1 MMATTHA
8 AAGVC
13 LVVPLLA
20 LSPDLAVPAALGTM
34 LGGVVPDLDLF
45 VGTHRRTL
53 HYPMLGW
60 LPAALAVGA
69 ADLAPTPGS
78 VAVAALSAPGVVLF
92 DGPVR
97 WLLVVGLVVSLGYA
111 GTRKRMPAWMR

>member
-13 LVVPLLA
+13 LVAPLLF
-20 LSPDLAVPAALGTM
+20 LSPDLAVPAALGAM

-69 ADLAPTPGS
+69 AALAPNPGS
-78 VAVAALSAPGVVLF
+78 VAAAGFLVAFAFHALSDVL
-92 DGPVR
+92 G
-97 WLLVVGLVVSLGYA
+97 A
-111 GTRKRMPAWMR
+111 GDPCG